1 MENKSIKDT
10 LMEKLHWQ
18 YKNETDLVDSMSE
31 SDPSLDFF
39 KGRQKG
45 FEMAMLLVNGL
56 LNQYEQEKKATNDK
70 EVRIDWNF
78 ASTLGLIE
86 RINSELLHPLGLA
99 MCRDVSTGVSPYLLV
114 AEDKVWTYSPDF
126 KPLPVLRS
134 EEIHQIIELNVNQQN
149 EVQ

>member
-1 MENKSIKDT
+1 MENKSIKDL
-10 LMEKLHWQ
+10 LMEQLQKQ
-18 YKNETDLVDSMSE
+18 YQNETDLVDSLPE
-31 SDPSLDFF
+31 SDPSLSYFN
-39 KGRQKG
+39 GRQKG

-114 AEDKVWTYSPDF
+114 AEDKVWTYGPDF

-134 EEIHQIIELNVNQQN
+134 EEIHQIIELNVKK
-149 EVQ
+149 EV